1 MDDRDKS
8 DGRTRD
14 RHSERDHRHHRS
26 RHDSDDHRHHRS
38 DRNAKHELKTRE
50 DREGSRDRVYDRD
63 EREGSKGRSKV
74 KRDEEREDSV
84 EPRHSHSHKR
94 KDREH
99 SEDRDLED
107 KRIRVSE
114 EKREVKK
121 ERRKFGDK
129 VKKDEDY
136 DIEPK
141 INDEVT
147 NGAHGAASS
156 KDNASALN
164 GVAVGS
170 PAVVRASVPETS
182 LPPPPPFPIKMGL
195 LQLLENLE
203 ASLLMP

>member
-1 MDDRDKS
+1 MIPQPQFTIEKEGTEYPPNPKMDDRDKS
-8 DGRTRD
+8 DRRNRD
-14 RHSERDHRHHRS
+14 RHSDRDHKLHRS

-38 DRNAKHELKTRE
+38 DRNAKHEHKTRDREDRE

-84 EPRHSHSHKR
+84 EPRHSSHSHKR

-136 DIEPK
+136 DNEPK
-141 INDEVT
+141 IKDEVT
-147 NGAHGAASS
+147 NGAHGLASS
-156 KDNASALN
+156 KDNASAHN
-164 GVAVGS
+164 
-170 PAVVRASVPETS
+170 VRFFYALYLV
-182 LPPPPPFPIKMGL
+182 
-195 LQLLENLE
+195 
-203 ASLLMP
+203 